1 VYGMP
6 DGIMRIPAN
15 GGNPELLLKSNVQ
28 CIAPQI
34 LPGGKSILFTV
45 SPTPYKVVVQSLESG
60 ERKEL
65 FSGDTARYI
74 PTGHIVYALENNLFA
89 IAFDPDRLE
98 VVGGPVSLVEGIFR
112 TMAPQYAVS
121 DSGTLVY
128 VPATAAAAISPQ
140 RTLVWV
146 DRKGKEEP
154 IAAEPNNYNFPKIS
168 PDGTKVALSFPTGG
182 NQNIWVWDL
191 VRKTMTRL
199 TFDEAGDFLPL
210 WSPDGKRIAFMSSR
224 GGKPSIYWKAAD
236 GTGADELLASASG
249 RYIGPRSWSGDG
261 KTLVFMEVGAGTGA
275 DIGVVSVEGD
285 RTKKLLLHEKY
296 AEMDPQISPDGR
308 WMAYASDES
317 GRFEIYVR
325 PYPEVKGG
333 KWQVSTSG
341 GIWPLWSRDGRE
353 LFYRSGNAF
362 MAVWVKTGPT
372 FSLETPRMMFRGTYA
387 FFPTIPNVSNWEI
400 SPDGKR
406 FLMIKSSASSG
417 SASEAPEPRKIT
429 IVLNWFEELKQ
440 RVRVK

>member
-1 VYGMP
+1 
-6 DGIMRIPAN
+6 
-15 GGNPELLLKSNVQ
+15 
-28 CIAPQI
+28 
-34 LPGGKSILFTV
+34 
-45 SPTPYKVVVQSLESG
+45 
-60 ERKEL
+60 
-65 FSGDTARYI
+65 
-74 PTGHIVYALENNLFA
+74 
-89 IAFDPDRLE
+89 
-98 VVGGPVSLVEGIFR
+98 
-112 TMAPQYAVS
+112 
-121 DSGTLVY
+121 
-128 VPATAAAAISPQ
+128 
-140 RTLVWV
+140 
-146 DRKGKEEP
+146 
-154 IAAEPNNYNFPKIS
+154 
-168 PDGTKVALSFPTGG
+168 
-182 NQNIWVWDL
+182 
-191 VRKTMTRL
+191 
-199 TFDEAGDFLPL
+199 
-210 WSPDGKRIAFMSSR
+210 
-224 GGKPSIYWKAAD
+224 
-236 GTGADELLASASG
+236 
-249 RYIGPRSWSGDG
+249 
-261 KTLVFMEVGAGTGA
+261 
-275 DIGVVSVEGD
+275 VVSVEGD